1 MSESFDRQNR
11 IMKTNIHFKP
21 NNAIR
26 TRRPHV
32 RGRLGA
38 FTVEFAIC
46 CSVLFLT
53 VFAGL
58 EFSRF
63 MFVRHAIDQAAF
75 ESARLG
81 IIKGKTPADVTAM
94 ANSML
99 RTSSVKPST
108 ATITVTPSTF
118 DDTTMSIKV
127 RVSCPYAAN
136 SWLPPRIFGS
146 QPIVSEIELD
156 HENKAYLVPSG
167 GPNIGTNNGINPDS
181 L

>member
-1 MSESFDRQNR
+1 
-11 IMKTNIHFKP
+11 MKTLVHPKASKASKF
-21 NNAIR
+21 
-26 TRRPHV
+26 
-32 RGRLGA
+32 GRLRSHERSGA

-94 ANSML
+94 VNSML

-108 ATITVTPSTF
+108 ATITITPSTF
-118 DDTTMSIKV
+118 NDSTMSIKV

-167 GPNIGTNNGINPDS
+167 GPNIGSNNGINPDF

>member
-1 MSESFDRQNR
+1 MHDSRRTHSFLTAGNSTYRVFQSCNR
-11 IMKTNIHFKP
+11 
-21 NNAIR
+21 R
-26 TRRPHV
+26 DQRR
-32 RGRLGA
+32 RKGA

-46 CSVLFLT
+46 CSVMFLT

-63 MFVRHAIDQAAF
+63 MFVRHAIDQAVF
-75 ESARLG
+75 EAARVG
-81 IIKGKTPADVTAM
+81 IVKGRTATEVVTM

-99 RTSSVKPST
+99 RASGVKPST
-108 ATITVTPSTF
+108 ATITVTPTTFNDSTL
-118 DDTTMSIKV
+118 TVRV
-127 RVSCPYAAN
+127 RVSCPFADN
-136 SWLPPRIFGS
+136 SWLPPRIFGT

-167 GPNIGTNNGINPDS
+167 GPSIGTNNGIRADT

>member
-1 MSESFDRQNR
+1 MRILLPINTIRHRKLRRNSNR
-11 IMKTNIHFKP
+11 S
-21 NNAIR
+21 
-26 TRRPHV
+26 RR
-32 RGRLGA
+32 GA

-63 MFVRHAIDQAAF
+63 MFVRHAIDQSVFEAA
-75 ESARLG
+75 RVG
-81 IIKGKTPADVTAM
+81 IVKGRTATEVTAM

-99 RTSSVKPST
+99 RNAGVKPTT
-108 ATITVTPSTF
+108 ATVTITPAVFNDSTL
-118 DDTTMSIKV
+118 TVKV
-127 RVSCPYAAN
+127 RVSCPFADN
-136 SWLPPRIFGS
+136 SWLPPRIFGT

-156 HENKAYLVPSG
+156 HENKAYLVPTG
-167 GPNIGTNNGINPDS
+167 GPSIGTNNGISPDS

>member
-1 MSESFDRQNR
+1 
-11 IMKTNIHFKP
+11 MKTNTHIRHNHAFK
-21 NNAIR
+21 
-26 TRRPHV
+26 TRPM
-32 RGRLGA
+32 RGRERLGA

-81 IIKGKTPADVTAM
+81 IIKGKTPADVTALV
-94 ANSML
+94 NSML

-167 GPNIGTNNGINPDS
+167 GPNIGTNAGIGADS